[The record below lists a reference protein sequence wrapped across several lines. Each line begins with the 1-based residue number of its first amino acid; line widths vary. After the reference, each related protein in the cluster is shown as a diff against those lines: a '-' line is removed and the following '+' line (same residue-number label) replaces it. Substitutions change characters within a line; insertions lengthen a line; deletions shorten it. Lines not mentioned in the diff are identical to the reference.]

1 MVLLSAGQATAAS
14 PVKRGRGRPRLYEDD
29 VLLDAAYE
37 AFARDGYDAMSVRT
51 LATDLGLSHGAM
63 RRRFGTK
70 DKLFDAAVDRG
81 LVRLGVAMEAE
92 AARRPQLPSDDL
104 AALREIIRRF
114 LAVLAQQPDLAQL
127 AKLSVKPRFPILVVQ
142 TAAIKDRLVDAGRIY
157 PCGMR
162 QLYSFVAYSAI
173 TPVVRT
179 QRSAQSDP
187 EAQLEET
194 TDFIMRGISK

>member
-1 MVLLSAGQATAAS
+1 MLSAGEAPADV
-14 PVKRGRGRPRLYEDD
+14 PVKRGRGRPRIYEDD
-29 VLLDAAYE
+29 VLLDAAYR

-51 LATDLGLSHGAM
+51 LATELGLSHGAL

-70 DKLFDAAVDRG
+70 EKLFDAALDRG
-81 LVRLGVAMEAE
+81 LVRLGAAMEAE
-92 AARRPQLPSDDL
+92 AASRPQLPSDDL

-127 AKLSVKPRFPILVVQ
+127 ANLTVKPRYPALVVQ
-142 TAAIKDRLVDAGRIY
+142 TAAIKDRLVEAGRIF

-162 QLYSFVAYSAI
+162 QLYSFVAYSSI
-173 TPVVRT
+173 TPVVLT
-179 QRSAQSDP
+179 PQSAQSDP

>member
-1 MVLLSAGQATAAS
+1 M
-14 PVKRGRGRPRLYEDD
+14 KRGRGRPRLYEDD
-29 VLLDAAYE
+29 VLLDAAYQ
-37 AFARDGYDAMSVRT
+37 AFARHGYDAMSVRT
-51 LATDLGLSHGAM
+51 LAAELGLSHGAL

-81 LVRLGVAMEAE
+81 LFRLGTAMEAE

-127 AKLSVKPRFPILVVQ
+127 AQLSVKRRFPPLVVQ
-142 TAAIKDRLVDAGRIY
+142 TMAIKDRLADAGRIY
-157 PCGMR
+157 PCGLR
-162 QLYSFVAYSAI
+162 QLYSFVAFSAVS
-173 TPVVRT
+173 PVVLT
-179 QRSAQSDP
+179 QQSAQSDP